1 MARFF
6 IDRPIFAWVIAIAI
20 MLAGALAI
28 LTLPLEQYPDIAPT
42 SIRVSATY
50 SGASAQTVEDSVTQ
64 VIEQRM
70 TGLDGLQSMSSSSSS
85 TGSATVSLSFI
96 SGTDPDVAQMQV
108 QNKLEQAMTQLP
120 QAVQNQGVTVTK
132 SGVDFLLIASLTSDD
147 PDITSS
153 DIGDYVASSLVDQ
166 ISHIDGVGEVV
177 TLGSGYA
184 MRIWL
189 NPALL
194 EKFALMP
201 SDISTALNAQN
212 TQVSAGALGALP
224 AVDGQQLSATITARS
239 KLRSVTEF
247 ENVFLK
253 ANSDGSVVTLGDV
266 ARIELGSESYTVQGA
281 YNGKPTTGMGVRL
294 ASGANA
300 LAVSAAVKAKLAQ
313 LSPFFP
319 DQIKAE
325 IGYDTTPFVRV
336 SIEEVVKALAE
347 AMLLVVLIM
356 ALFMQNLRA
365 TLIPAIAVPVVLLG
379 TIGVLQVLGYS
390 INTLTMFGMVLAIG
404 LLVDDAIVVV
414 ENVERLIT
422 EEGLSPRDATRKSMD
437 QITPAL
443 VGITLVLSAV
453 FIPMAFFTGST
464 GVIYRQFS
472 ITIVSAMVLSV
483 LVALTLTPA
492 LCASLLPPAGHAKI
506 KGPLGSFFSAF
517 NTGFLKSSE
526 GYRNVVSKTLNR
538 GGRMMVIYALLVAGL
553 AYGFTRLP
561 TSFLPDEDQGL
572 LSLTVQ
578 LPSGA
583 TDSRTA
589 AVLKD
594 VEAYMGKQPE
604 VAGFIALRGRG
615 GDQAIGNMFIRLK
628 DWSERGGSGQSA
640 GALAQRFNRELSK
653 TRDARVFVALPP
665 AVRGLGSNAGF
676 TLQLQDL
683 GGLGQE
689 VLQTA
694 RDRFIELAGQD
705 DRITGVRASGVPAS
719 PQLKVSIDDQKA
731 SALGLTTANIN
742 ATLSSALGGTYIND
756 FINASRVKK
765 VYMQGDAQYRMQ
777 PEDVLRWQVR
787 NSAGDMVPLSSL
799 ASVAWDSGPSKL
811 ERYNGLSS
819 YEIVGS
825 PTENASSGDAMD
837 AAEDIIAQLNQDVGQ
852 GIGFEWSG
860 QSYQER
866 LSGSQAPALYALS
879 ILFVFLC
886 LAALYE
892 SWSVPFSVM
901 LVVPMGVFGAVG
913 ATWMAGLSNDVY
925 FQIGLL
931 TTVGLSAKNAILI
944 VEYAQQLQAQ
954 GATLVAATLEAV
966 KLRLRPI
973 LMTSLAFMFGVLPLA
988 LSTGAGSGSR
998 RAIGTGVLGGM
1009 LSATVLGLLFVP
1021 VLYVLIRSLFDRR
1034 RGADSVALQGVSE

>member
-1 MARFF
+1 M
-6 IDRPIFAWVIAIAI
+6 
-20 MLAGALAI
+20 
-28 LTLPLEQYPDIAPT
+28 
-42 SIRVSATY
+42 
-50 SGASAQTVEDSVTQ
+50 
-64 VIEQRM
+64 
-70 TGLDGLQSMSSSSSS
+70 
-85 TGSATVSLSFI
+85 
-96 SGTDPDVAQMQV
+96 
-108 QNKLEQAMTQLP
+108 
-120 QAVQNQGVTVTK
+120 
-132 SGVDFLLIASLTSDD
+132 
-147 PDITSS
+147 
-153 DIGDYVASSLVDQ
+153 
-166 ISHIDGVGEVV
+166 
-177 TLGSGYA
+177 
-184 MRIWL
+184 
-189 NPALL
+189 
-194 EKFALMP
+194 
-201 SDISTALNAQN
+201 
-212 TQVSAGALGALP
+212 
-224 AVDGQQLSATITARS
+224 
-239 KLRSVTEF
+239 
-247 ENVFLK
+247 
-253 ANSDGSVVTLGDV
+253 
-266 ARIELGSESYTVQGA
+266 
-281 YNGKPTTGMGVRL
+281 
-294 ASGANA
+294 
-300 LAVSAAVKAKLAQ
+300 
-313 LSPFFP
+313 
-319 DQIKAE
+319 
-325 IGYDTTPFVRV
+325 
-336 SIEEVVKALAE
+336 ALAE

-379 TIGVLQVLGYS
+379 TLGVLQVFGYS

-414 ENVERLIT
+414 ENVERLIS
-422 EEGLSPRDATRKSMD
+422 EEGLSPIEATRKSMD

-453 FIPMAFFTGST
+453 FIPMAFFSGST

-492 LCASLLPPAGHAKI
+492 LCASLLPPAGHAMG
-506 KGPLGSFFSAF
+506 KGPLGRFFSAF
-517 NTGFLKSSE
+517 NTGFLRSGE
-526 GYRNVVSKTLNR
+526 GYRKVVAQTLNR
-538 GGRMMVIYALLVAGL
+538 GGRMLVIYALLVAGL
-553 AYGFTRLP
+553 AYGFTQLP

-572 LSLTVQ
+572 LSVTVQ

-589 AVLKD
+589 AVLTE
-594 VEAYMGKQPE
+594 VQAYMAAQPE

-640 GALAQRFNRELSK
+640 SELAQRFNRELAK

-665 AVRGLGSNAGF
+665 AVRGLGSSAGF

-689 VLQTA
+689 TLQTA
-694 RDRFIELAGQD
+694 RERFIELAGQD
-705 DRITGVRASGVPAS
+705 ARLTGVRASGVPAS

-731 SALGLTTANIN
+731 SALGLSTADIN

-765 VYMQGDAQYRMQ
+765 VYMQGDADFRMQ
-777 PEDVLRWQVR
+777 PADVLHWQVR
-787 NSAGDMVPLSSL
+787 NSAGDMVPLSSF
-799 ASVAWDSGPSKL
+799 ASVDWRSGPSML

-825 PTENASSGDAMD
+825 PTENASSGDAMQ
-837 AAEDIIAQLNQDVGQ
+837 AAEEIIAQLNQDIGQ

-892 SWSVPFSVM
+892 SWSVPFAVM
-901 LVVPMGVFGAVG
+901 LVVPMGVIGAVG
-913 ATWMAGLSNDVY
+913 ATWMSGLSNDVY

-944 VEYAQQLQAQ
+944 VEYAQQLQAK

-988 LSTGAGSGSR
+988 FSTGAGSGSR

-1009 LSATVLGLLFVP
+1009 FSATVLGLLFVP
-1021 VLYVLIRSLFDRR
+1021 VLYVLIRRWFDR
-1034 RGADSVALQGVSE
+1034 GARAAPASLQGVTA

>member
-20 MLAGALAI
+20 MLAGALSIFA
-28 LTLPLEQYPDIAPT
+28 LPLEQYPNIAPT
-42 SIRVSATY
+42 SIRVQTTY

-85 TGSATVSLSFI
+85 TGSASVSLSFI
-96 SGTDPDVAQMQV
+96 SGTDADVAQMQV
-108 QNKLEQAMTQLP
+108 QNKLERAMTQLP

-132 SGVDFLLIASLTSDD
+132 SGNDFLMIANLTSDD
-147 PDITSS
+147 PKITSG

-166 ISHIDGVGEVV
+166 ISRIDGVGEVV

-189 NPALL
+189 NPKQL
-194 EKFALMP
+194 EKYALMP
-201 SDISTALNAQN
+201 SDISAALTSQN
-212 TQVSAGALGALP
+212 TQVSAGSLGSLP
-224 AVDGQQLSATITARS
+224 AVEDQQLSATITARS
-239 KLRSVTEF
+239 KLRSVAEF
-247 ENVFLK
+247 EKVFLK

-266 ARIELGSESYTVQGA
+266 ARIELGQESYTVQGA
-281 YNGKPTTGMGVRL
+281 YNGKPMAGMGVRL

-313 LSPFFP
+313 LAPFFP
-319 DQIKAE
+319 DQIQFD
-325 IGYDTTPFVRV
+325 IGYDTTPFVQV
-336 SIEEVVKALAE
+336 SIEEVVIALAE

-379 TIGVLQVLGYS
+379 TFGVLQVFGYS

-414 ENVERLIT
+414 ENVERLIS

-453 FIPMAFFTGST
+453 FIPMAFFDGST

-492 LCASLLPPAGHAKI
+492 LCASLLPPARHAMV
-506 KGPLGSFFSAF
+506 KGPLGRFFGAF
-517 NTGFLKSSE
+517 NTGFLRSSE
-526 GYRNVVSKTLNR
+526 GYRSLVSRTLNR
-538 GGRMMVIYALLVAGL
+538 SGRMVVIYAVLVAGM
-553 AYGFTRLP
+553 AYGFTQLP

-572 LSLTVQ
+572 LMVQVQ
-578 LPSGA
+578 LPTGA
-583 TDSRTA
+583 TDARTA
-589 AVLKD
+589 AVLKE
-594 VEAYMGKQPE
+594 VEAYLGEQSE
-604 VAGFIALRGRG
+604 VSSFIALRGLG
-615 GDQAIGNMFIRLK
+615 GDQAIANMFIRLN
-628 DWSERGGSGQSA
+628 DWSEREGSGQGA
-640 GALAQRFNRELSK
+640 KALAQRFNRDLAK
-653 TRDARVFVALPP
+653 TRDARVFVLLPP

-683 GGLGQE
+683 GGRGQE
-689 VLQTA
+689 ALQSA
-694 RDRFIELAGQD
+694 RDRFIELAGKD
-705 DRITGVRASGVPAS
+705 DRVTGVRASGVPAS

-731 SALGLTTANIN
+731 SALGLSTADIN

-765 VYMQGDAQYRMQ
+765 VYMQSDATYRMQ

-787 NSAGDMVPLSSL
+787 NNAGKVIPFSTF
-799 ASVAWDSGPSKL
+799 ATIAWSSGPSKL

-825 PTENASSGDAMD
+825 PSANASSGDAMI
-837 AAEDIIAQLNQDVGQ
+837 AAEEIIAQLNEELGQ

-913 ATWMAGLSNDVY
+913 ATWLAGLSNDVY

-944 VEYAQQLQAQ
+944 VEYAQQLQAK
-954 GATLVAATLEAV
+954 GATLVGAMLDAV

-988 LSTGAGSGSR
+988 LSSGAGSGSR

-1009 LSATVLGLLFVP
+1009 FSATVLGLLFIP
-1021 VLYVLIRSLFDRR
+1021 VLYVLIRRWFERR
-1034 RGADSVALQGVSE
+1034 RNAAPANFKEVAA

>member
-6 IDRPIFAWVIAIAI
+6 IDRPIFAWVIAIVI
-20 MLAGALAI
+20 MLAGGLAM
-28 LTLPLEQYPDIAPT
+28 LTLPLEQYPNIAPT
-42 SIRVSATY
+42 SIRVQTTY
-50 SGASAQTVEDSVTQ
+50 TGASAQTVEDSVTQ

-70 TGLDGLQSMSSSSSS
+70 TGLDGLQSMSSTSSS
-85 TGSATVSLSFI
+85 TGSASVSLSFI
-96 SGTDPDVAQMQV
+96 SGTDADVAQMQV

-132 SGVDFLLIASLTSDD
+132 SGSDFLMIANLTSDD
-147 PDITSS
+147 PKITAG
-153 DIGDYVASSLVDQ
+153 DIGDYVSSSLVDQ
-166 ISHIDGVGEVV
+166 ISRIDGVGEVV

-189 NPALL
+189 NPTLL
-194 EKFALMP
+194 EKFSLMP
-201 SDISTALNAQN
+201 SDISAALTAQN

-224 AVDGQQLSATITARS
+224 AVEGQQLSATITARS
-239 KLRSVTEF
+239 KLKSIAEF
-247 ENVFLK
+247 EQVFLK
-253 ANSDGSVVTLGDV
+253 ANSDGSVVRLGDV
-266 ARIELGSESYTVQGA
+266 ARIELGRESYTVQGA
-281 YNGKPTTGMGVRL
+281 YNGRPMAGMGVRL
-294 ASGANA
+294 ATGANA
-300 LAVSAAVKAKLAQ
+300 LAVSSAVKAKLTQ
-313 LSPFFP
+313 LAPFFP
-319 DQIKAE
+319 DQMKFDV
-325 IGYDTTPFVRV
+325 GYDTTPFVRV

-379 TIGVLQVLGYS
+379 TIGVLQVFGYS

-414 ENVERLIT
+414 ENVERLIS
-422 EEGLSPRDATRKSMD
+422 EEGLSPREATRKSMD

-443 VGITLVLSAV
+443 VGITMVLSAV
-453 FIPMAFFTGST
+453 FIPMAFFAGST

-506 KGPLGSFFSAF
+506 KGPLGRFFDAF
-517 NTGFLKSSE
+517 NNGFLRSSE
-526 GYRNVVSKTLNR
+526 GYRQVVARTLNR
-538 GGRMMVIYALLVAGL
+538 TGRMVVIYAVLVAGL

-561 TSFLPDEDQGL
+561 SSFLPDEDQGL
-572 LSLTVQ
+572 LMAQIQ

-583 TDSRTA
+583 TDGRTA
-589 AVLKD
+589 AVLKE
-594 VEAYMGKQPE
+594 VEAYLSQQPE
-604 VAGFIALRGRG
+604 VSAYIALRGLG
-615 GDQAIGNMFIRLK
+615 GDQAIANMFIRLK
-628 DWSERGGSGQSA
+628 DWSEREGSGQGA
-640 GALAQRFNRELSK
+640 KALAQRFNRELSK
-653 TRDARVFVALPP
+653 TRDARVFVLLPP

-683 GGLGQE
+683 GGRGQAT
-689 VLQTA
+689 LQTA

-705 DRITGVRASGVPAS
+705 ARLTGVRASGVPAS
-719 PQLKVSIDDQKA
+719 PQLQVSVDDQKA
-731 SALGLTTANIN
+731 SALGLSTADVN
-742 ATLSSALGGTYIND
+742 AVMSSALGGTYIND

-765 VYMQGDAQYRMQ
+765 VYMQGDAVYRMQ
-777 PEDVLRWQVR
+777 PEDVLRWRVR
-787 NSAGDMVPLSSL
+787 NSAGDMVPLSSF
-799 ASVAWDSGPSKL
+799 ATVDWGSGPSKL
-811 ERYNGLSS
+811 ERYNGMSS

-825 PTENASSGDAMD
+825 PTGDASSGDAMD
-837 AAEDIIAQLNQDVGQ
+837 AAEAIVAQLNQELGQ

-892 SWSVPFSVM
+892 SWSVPFAVM
-901 LVVPMGVFGAVG
+901 LVVPMGVIGAVG
-913 ATWMAGLSNDVY
+913 ATWLAGLSNDVY

-944 VEYAQQLQAQ
+944 VEYAQQLQHQ
-954 GATLVAATLEAV
+954 GATLLAATLEAV

-1009 LSATVLGLLFVP
+1009 FSATVLGLLFVP
-1021 VLYVLIRSLFDRR
+1021 VLYVLIRSWFDRR
-1034 RGADSVALQGVSE
+1034 RGAEAAPLQEISA